1 MRLGVPAD
9 GDPGAVAGQP
19 DAPADSHAPGLQLP
33 PGSADHERPPPGSA
47 DRHAPDGAG
56 GAATGPPGTN
66 PGSARPGTGAGLS
79 GPNGPPGP
87 SPVPPGPSP
96 GAADRAALD
105 RDAVEKLLAEALTR
119 AVAATSGYGGLIYLP
134 SPDRR
139 SLVLS
144 TVVGVPLPLLS
155 AFRRIAVMAPLPTSE
170 AYRTGR
176 TIVLA
181 DPDET
186 MRRFPRLAVGLPY
199 AYSFAAAPISTRDD
213 TLGVLCVLWPGGAEA
228 GLPGGA
234 RRQLRTSA
242 NRIAAALAPYG
253 SLVAADQP
261 TVVQLPPPSGPA
273 TRVGV
278 FDWDIPGSSLTIDD
292 DLAGILGIAP
302 GSFDGRA
309 ATLVDRLSREDVPLL
324 REAVRRAAREGRPF
338 DRQVRV
344 KDPRGGHRTLELRGR
359 RVADGTHLVIVVLD
373 DSAGSAAVAAVER
386 LRDGVFALDAEGMVV
401 YVNRTAEM
409 FLQAR
414 RDELLGRHPWDVLPW
429 LGDPA
434 YEDRY
439 RAAMLSRRPTA
450 FLACRPPDHW
460 LAFSLY
466 PDAHGVTGR
475 IVAAAEPTDP
485 AARNALLHEAP
496 SPAAPA
502 SLGATYHLLQLASA
516 LTEAVTV
523 QEVCDTVLQQILPG
537 YGGQELALYLA
548 QNGRMHLV
556 AQSGYPEGFLDRFEA
571 TPMGARLP
579 GAETLSAGSP
589 LFFQTSS
596 ELQAAYP
603 GIPQD
608 EMRAWAFLPLIA
620 SGHPVG
626 SLILGFEQPRTFTP
640 EDRVQLTA
648 LGGLIAQA
656 LERARLYDAEFTL
669 ARGLQQ
675 ALLPHRLPAVS
686 GIAITARYLP
696 GTRGMEIGGD
706 WYDVIATPHG
716 LCLVIGDVE
725 GHNVGAAATM
735 GQLRSA
741 VRAFA
746 SGGSPPAEVLVRTNH
761 LLVDLDPG
769 LLASCCLIH
778 LDPTDGRAH
787 GVRAGHL
794 PPLLRR
800 PDGRTEVVDLE
811 GGPLLGVDR
820 SAHYP
825 TTRLHLPVGSVLA
838 LYTDGLVETP
848 STSIDQGID
857 ELRSSLAH
865 AGPVLPALPGAP
877 DSAGSAH
884 GARTLDGLADR
895 LVARASRTAQRLDDI
910 ALLLIRRE

>member
-9 GDPGAVAGQP
+9 GEPGAAAEHP
-19 DAPADSHAPGLQLP
+19 DAPAESDAPTSPPATADPDPPPTGQDTSARRSAPGTAAPGPPVEDGPDTPPPPADAQPPPFDRFAP
-33 PGSADHERPPPGSA
+33 PG
-47 DRHAPDGAG
+47 AP
-56 GAATGPPGTN
+56 
-66 PGSARPGTGAGLS
+66 
-79 GPNGPPGP
+79 
-87 SPVPPGPSP
+87 P
-96 GAADRAALD
+96 GAAD
-105 RDAVEKLLAEALTR
+105 RDAVEKLLAEGLTR
-119 AVAATSGYGGLIYLP
+119 AVDLTSGYGGLVYLP
-134 SPDRR
+134 SPDHR

-155 AFRRIAVMAPLPTSE
+155 AFRRIAVPAPLPPAE
-170 AYRTGR
+170 AFRSGR

-199 AYSFAAAPISTRDD
+199 AFSFAAAPIATRAG
-213 TLGVLCVLWPGGAEA
+213 TLGVLCVLWPSTEA

-234 RRQLRTSA
+234 RRQLRSSA
-242 NRIAAALAPYG
+242 NRIAASLAPYG
-253 SLVAADQP
+253 ELAATDEP

-278 FDWDIPGSSLTIDD
+278 FDWDIPGRAIAVDQELE
-292 DLAGILGIAP
+292 AILGLAP
-302 GSFDGRA
+302 GSFDGRL
-309 ATLVDRLSREDVPLL
+309 ATLVERLSPEDMPLL
-324 REAVRRAAREGRPF
+324 REAARRAAADGRPF

-344 KDPRGGHRTLELRGR
+344 RDPRGGHRTLDLRGR
-359 RVADGTHLVIVVLD
+359 PVADGTHLVVVVLD

-414 RDELLGRHPWDVLPW
+414 RDELLGRHPWRVLPW

-475 IVAAAEPTDP
+475 VVAAAEPADP
-485 AARNALLHEAP
+485 HTAVLPEAP
-496 SPAAPA
+496 PAAPA

-516 LTEAVTV
+516 LTEAVSV
-523 QEVCDTVLQQILPG
+523 QEVCNTVLEQILPG

-556 AQSGYPEGFLDRFEA
+556 SQSGYPEGFLDRFEA
-571 TPMGARLP
+571 TPLGARLP
-579 GAETLSAGSP
+579 GTETLIAGTP
-589 LFFQTSS
+589 LFFQSS
-596 ELQAAYP
+596 RELLDAYP

-620 SGHPVG
+620 SGHPIG
-626 SLILGFEQPRTFTP
+626 SLILGFEQARTFTP

-656 LERARLYDAEFTL
+656 LERARLYDAEFEL

-675 ALLPHRLPAVS
+675 ALLPHRLPTVP

-706 WYDVIATPHG
+706 WYDVITTPHG

-761 LLVDLDPG
+761 LMVDLDPG

-778 LDPTDGRAH
+778 LDPSDGRGH
-787 GVRAGHL
+787 GVRAGHP

-800 PDGRTEVVDLE
+800 PDGRTDLVDLE

-820 SAHYP
+820 SSYYP

-838 LYTDGLVETP
+838 LYTDGLVESP
-848 STSIDQGID
+848 STAIDQGID

-865 AGPVLPALPGAP
+865 AGPVVPAASAARGGEP
-877 DSAGSAH
+877 DGDGRSG

-895 LVARASRTAQRLDDI
+895 LVGRARRTAQRLDDI
-910 ALLLIRRE
+910 ALLLVRRE

>member
-9 GDPGAVAGQP
+9 GEPGAAVEDP
-19 DAPADSHAPGLQLP
+19 DAPRDSDAPDRSPADT
-33 PGSADHERPPPGSA
+33 DHDPPPGDPPDRAPPTGATA
-47 DRHAPDGAG
+47 DT
-56 GAATGPPGTN
+56 GAADPPAPADLPWTGSP
-66 PGSARPGTGAGLS
+66 
-79 GPNGPPGP
+79 GPPGP
-87 SPVPPGPSP
+87 PVIEPPGALP
-96 GAADRAALD
+96 GAADR
-105 RDAVEKLLAEALTR
+105 DAIEKLLAEGLTR
-119 AVAATSGYGGLIYLP
+119 AVALTSGYGGLVYLP
-134 SPDRR
+134 SSDHR

-155 AFRRIAVMAPLPTSE
+155 AFRRIAVVAPLPPAE

-199 AYSFAAAPISTRDD
+199 AFSFAAAPIATRDG
-213 TLGVLCVLWPGGAEA
+213 TLGVLCVLWPSTEA

-234 RRQLRTSA
+234 RRQLRSSA
-242 NRIAAALAPYG
+242 NRIAASLAPFDE
-253 SLVAADQP
+253 LVATDEP

-278 FDWDIPGSSLTIDD
+278 FDWDIPGRAIAVDEELE
-292 DLAGILGIAP
+292 AILGLAR
-302 GSFDGRA
+302 GAFDGRL
-309 ATLVDRLSREDVPLL
+309 ATLVERLSPEDMPLL
-324 REAVRRAAREGRPF
+324 REAARRAALDGRPF

-344 KDPRGGHRTLELRGR
+344 RDPRGGHRTLELRGR
-359 RVADGTHLVIVVLD
+359 RVADGTHLVVVVLD

-386 LRDGVFALDAEGMVV
+386 LRDGVFALDAEGMVT

-409 FLQAR
+409 YLQAR
-414 RDELLGRHPWDVLPW
+414 RDELLGRHPWDVLSW

-475 IVAAAEPTDP
+475 VVAAEPADP
-485 AARNALLHEAP
+485 RTAALPEAP
-496 SPAAPA
+496 PAAPA

-516 LTEAVTV
+516 LTEAVSV
-523 QEVCDTVLQQILPG
+523 QEVCATVLEQILPG

-571 TPMGARLP
+571 TPLGARLP
-579 GAETLSAGSP
+579 GTETLIAGSP
-589 LFFQTSS
+589 LFFQSS
-596 ELQAAYP
+596 RELLSAYP

-620 SGHPVG
+620 SGHPIG
-626 SLILGFEQPRTFTP
+626 SLILGFDQPRTFTP

-656 LERARLYDAEFTL
+656 LERARLYDAEFEL

-675 ALLPHRLPAVS
+675 ALLPHRLPTVP
-686 GIAITARYLP
+686 GIAIAARYLP

-706 WYDVIATPHG
+706 WYDVITTPHG

-761 LLVDLDPG
+761 LMVDLDPG

-787 GVRAGHL
+787 GVRAGHP

-800 PDGRTEVVDLE
+800 PDGRTDVVDLE

-820 SAHYP
+820 ASHYP

-848 STSIDQGID
+848 STAIDQGID

-865 AGPVLPALPGAP
+865 AVPVVSSSEGGPVGAGRAGRPG
-877 DSAGSAH
+877 
-884 GARTLDGLADR
+884 TLDGLADA
-895 LVARASRTAQRLDDI
+895 LVSRARRTAQRLDDI
-910 ALLLIRRE
+910 ALLLVRRE